1 MRGDAAFLAPRAAPT
16 TGLPP
21 LLLRRIPI
29 LSWLPKYT
37 FQEFRADMI
46 AGLTVGVVVVPQGI
60 AYAMLAE
67 LPPVYGLYAALV
79 PLPVYAMLGSSRH
92 ISIGPFALV
101 SILVSETVNA
111 VLDPSFK
118 HEGAMEAPALQIDR
132 REERYIEAVMLLS
145 LMIGIVHLAMALLNL
160 DVVVTAFLSEPV
172 LSGFT
177 TASALLI
184 CTSQLK
190 HLLGMVIPRGTFL
203 HTLLYAAEH
212 WREVQL
218 LALAFGLGGVLL
230 LELSKVA
237 NKRYCPSV
245 NLPEQLLLLVVAAL
259 LAATLPEE
267 MVGGIGSPLRLVGV
281 VPAGLPTPKAPPLF
295 DLELLIDLI
304 QPALWCGLFAYI
316 LAVSIV
322 KSMALKFEYS
332 IDSNQELLAFGVAN
346 TIGSFF
352 LAYPAAGSLSR
363 SALIASICG
372 RECTPMHGCWT
383 FLLVLIVL
391 VCLTPAFRTLPY
403 AVLASIVFMSV
414 RSLLD
419 FGSCRRL
426 FRLNPADGV
435 LWFVAFLATLGFGVQ
450 LGIAISVACSL
461 FTLILSS
468 MRPPY
473 AMLGRLPG
481 THVFVDLRRHPEARR
496 VPGVVLFGYSAA
508 LHFANKDHFRESL
521 HKLIARR
528 DVDGSSG
535 AFAPS
540 ASASAPSPGGGHGHQ
555 GGAEDL
561 TSQQILFEEP
571 ADIRTSADL
580 APATPLLE
588 TPNTPAAKLAASRVA
603 AIVAAEKQEVPPT
616 PPPPPPASRSPS
628 ATHAGAPVDSAD
640 QVHKVDKEEAGAVR
654 VVVLDFIGI
663 SGIDATALRMLQD
676 LRKEFNERGIRLL
689 LCNVQ
694 GQPKDLLARAGF
706 FDKIGMESVFGR
718 LDLAAKAASEI
729 ASGAAEG
736 GANFH
741 FGAARRPSALEK
753 AFTLS
758 NLWRASPGWSPAAAA
773 PEKEKELV

>member
-1 MRGDAAFLAPRAAPT
+1 
-16 TGLPP
+16 
-21 LLLRRIPI
+21 
-29 LSWLPKYT
+29 
-37 FQEFRADMI
+37 
-46 AGLTVGVVVVPQGI
+46 
-60 AYAMLAE
+60 
-67 LPPVYGLYAALV
+67 
-79 PLPVYAMLGSSRH
+79 
-92 ISIGPFALV
+92 
-101 SILVSETVNA
+101 
-111 VLDPSFK
+111 
-118 HEGAMEAPALQIDR
+118 
-132 REERYIEAVMLLS
+132 
-145 LMIGIVHLAMALLNL
+145 
-160 DVVVTAFLSEPV
+160 
-172 LSGFT
+172 
-177 TASALLI
+177 
-184 CTSQLK
+184 
-190 HLLGMVIPRGTFL
+190 MVILRTFL

-435 LWFVAFLATLGFGVQ
+435 LWLVAFLATLGFGVQ

-528 DVDGSSG
+528 DVTAHPALSLLRPRPRLAGWCHGQQAARRTS
-535 AFAPS
+535 PS
-540 ASASAPSPGGGHGHQ
+540 
-555 GGAEDL
+555 
-561 TSQQILFEEP
+561 TVLFEEP

-588 TPNTPAAKLAASRVA
+588 TPNTPAAKLGIARGGDRGGGEGGGASNATAAA
-603 AIVAAEKQEVPPT
+603 GLPP
-616 PPPPPPASRSPS
+616 PS

-640 QVHKVDKEEAGAVR
+640 QVHKVDKEAGTVR